1 MRIGLALAVGV
12 LTLASSL
19 VNAQTSTLP
28 ISGSQIDGKPQVS
41 EDSFEVFCDYRC
53 PFCARLFTSLLAGA
67 KAEGRVLSFR
77 FRHYPFYEGSDDL
90 AKFFEAAV
98 VNYPEQLEPLIDSL
112 YKFRRQTR
120 PENLEKAVGALNTL
134 HGLDARRIKRDMHA
148 RDTLLAISE
157 SKRAAVAAG
166 VDATPTVFYAGTLV
180 TLEAP
185 EDIARFM
192 LDHSRPSAQAPSA
205 AALGDCPSCERPGK
219 TK

>member
-1 MRIGLALAVGV
+1 MKVRRALAAGV
-12 LTLASSL
+12 LALASSL
-19 VNAQTSTLP
+19 ANAQTFALP
-28 ISGSQIDGKPQVS
+28 TSGGQIGDELQVS
-41 EDSFEVFCDYRC
+41 QASFDVFCDFRC
-53 PFCARLFTSLLAGA
+53 PFCARLFNSLLAGA

-77 FRHYPFYEGSDDL
+77 FRHYPLQGSDEL

-98 VNYPEQLEPLIDSL
+98 VNYPDQLEPLIDSL
-112 YKFRRQTR
+112 YKFRRQTG
-120 PENLEKAVGALNTL
+120 PENFEKSVSALSTL
-134 HGLDARRIKRDMHA
+134 HGLDARRIKRDMQA

-166 VDATPTVFYAGTLV
+166 VDGTPTVFQRGTLV

-192 LDHSRPSAQAPSA
+192 LDHSLLSAQAPPA
-205 AALGDCPSCERPGK
+205 AAVGDCPSCERPGK